1 MHPRAALAAVLAAA
15 AIAACSS
22 PSPTFSLAAASVDP
36 TYWCPG
42 GASNAAYDLHAT
54 VDARNGTSREVTIQS
69 ATADMVLTSVSGAW
83 LEKIGE
89 RYDAGAVIVTP
100 ASVAA
105 NSNAKLGVTIP
116 SACTSARY
124 GASASS
130 SGRYAVTVR
139 LVTSAGTF
147 SVAAANAHEIL
158 AA

>member
-1 MHPRAALAAVLAAA
+1 MHPRAALAAVLVSAAV
-15 AIAACSS
+15 ACSS
-22 PSPTFSLAAASVDP
+22 SPGPTFSLAAASVDP

-42 GASNAAYDLHAT
+42 GASSAAYDLHAT
-54 VDARNGTSREVTIQS
+54 VDARNGTSKEVTIQS
-69 ATADMVLTSVSGAW
+69 ATAEMVLTSVSGAW

-89 RYDAGAVIVTP
+89 RYDAGTVNVTP

-105 NSNAKLGVTIP
+105 KSNAKLGVTIP